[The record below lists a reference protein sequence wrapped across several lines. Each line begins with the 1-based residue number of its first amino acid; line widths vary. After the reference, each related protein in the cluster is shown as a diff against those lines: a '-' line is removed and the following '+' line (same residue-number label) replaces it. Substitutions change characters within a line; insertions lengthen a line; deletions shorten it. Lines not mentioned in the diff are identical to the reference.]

1 VLRVKEIN
9 GLPVVDA
16 KKNITLVISPEQVQR
31 ANVKKPDSCAIA
43 QSCLALKGVKE
54 ARIHLS
60 RAYIRTNDH
69 NWQRF
74 VVPAAA
80 RSEIVAFDRGGK
92 FSPGEYT
99 LSAPP
104 PSYKLGADAR
114 RGRKTGPKKT
124 KRKKYHV
131 ITDVRM
137 GPA

>member
-1 VLRVKEIN
+1 MGYLKEID

-16 KKNITLVISPEQVQR
+16 KKSMTLHITKEQIKR
-31 ANVKKPDSCAIA
+31 ANVKKPESCAIA
-43 QSCLALKGVKE
+43 QTCLAKKGVKE

-60 RAYIRTNDH
+60 RAYIRTNDT

-74 VVPAAA
+74 IVPAAC

-92 FSPGEYT
+92 FSPGDYT
-99 LSAPP
+99 LKAPP
-104 PSYKLGADAR
+104 PSYKLGADK
-114 RGRKTGPKKT
+114 RKRPTGPKKT

-131 ITDVRM
+131 ITDVRI